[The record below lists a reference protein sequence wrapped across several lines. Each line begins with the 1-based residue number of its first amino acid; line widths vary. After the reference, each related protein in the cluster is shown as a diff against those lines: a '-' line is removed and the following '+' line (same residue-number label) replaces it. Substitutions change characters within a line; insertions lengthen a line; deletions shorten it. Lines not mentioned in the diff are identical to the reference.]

1 MNIAIIGAGLAGLTC
16 AGRLQSRGHV
26 VTVYEKSRGVSGRM
40 STRLSELGGFD
51 HGAQY
56 FTVTSDAFKREAKS
70 WRQNGWIAPWAPR
83 LVTLAHGKAL
93 KATKPGKDHP
103 VRKERF
109 VAVPGMHSLGKQ
121 LAATLDVR
129 REQLATRIEPHGKQW
144 LVKVRC
150 ETVPIDATAG
160 PFDAV
165 VIAVPADQAVPLLA
179 IAPAMAEQADAARLA
194 PCWTMMLAF
203 EQPLDLPYDGA
214 WVQESRL
221 GWIARDTSKPQRR
234 PGEHWIANAT
244 QAWSTEHLED
254 EPERAKEKLL
264 RAFHEATGSEVQPVH
279 AAVHR
284 WRFAQATR
292 PLNGDCM
299 WDAERRI
306 GACGDWFSA
315 GLSGAGRIENAWLSG
330 AAAADRIAEGVARL

>member
-16 AGRLQSRGHV
+16 ASRLQSRGHV

-56 FTVTSDAFKREAKS
+56 FTVTSSAFKKEINR
-70 WRQNGWIAPWAPR
+70 WRQNGWIELWAPR
-83 LVTLAHGKAL
+83 LATLAHGKSS
-93 KATKPGKDHP
+93 KASKPRKDDP

-129 REQLATRIEPHGKQW
+129 REQLATKIEAHGNQW
-144 LVKVRC
+144 LVRVQC
-150 ETVPIDATAG
+150 ETVPIEATAG

-165 VIAVPADQAVPLLA
+165 IIAVPADQAIPLLS
-179 IAPAMAEQADAARLA
+179 ITPALAERAEAARLA

-203 EQPLDLPYDGA
+203 EQPLDLPYDAA

-244 QAWSTEHLED
+244 QAWSIEHLED

-279 AAVHR
+279 VALQR
-284 WRFAQATR
+284 WRFAQATT
-292 PLNGDCM
+292 PLPEDCM

-306 GACGDWFSA
+306 GACGDWFAA
-315 GLSGAGRIENAWLSG
+315 GLSGAGRVENSWLSG
-330 AAAADRIAEGVARL
+330 AAAADRITDGAAGL